1 MQLLGL
7 VVLSVCEGGMD
18 MMEDDSGRE
27 NEGVKDIIEIA
38 GELAKRKKHKRRIPL
53 AAGLGRLSCAKEA
66 QDRSTGFRM
75 IGILKS

>member
-7 VVLSVCEGGMD
+7 IVISVCEGGVE

-27 NEGVKDIIEIA
+27 NGGAKDIIEIA
-38 GELAKRKKHKRRIPL
+38 GELGKQRKHKRRIPM
-53 AAGLGRLSCAKEA
+53 AASLGRLSCAKEA